1 MYLRGWMFWPRRC
14 KRRTIEHG
22 STGVNSLAYAKGAL
36 LNILALHDSSESV
49 RQLVHYDLGQI
60 IAGHTR
66 NIAVAHG
73 VFSNQHIVS
82 ETRGIACGRGD
93 TDVCLRT

>member
-49 RQLVHYDLGQI
+49 RQLVHYDLGQVV
-60 IAGHTR
+60 ARHTR
-66 NIAVAHG
+66 NITVADG
-73 VFSNQHIVS
+73 VLGDQNVIA
-82 ETRGIACGRGD
+82 ETSGIASGRGN
-93 TDVCLRT
+93 TDVCLRL

>member
-1 MYLRGWMFWPRRC
+1 
-14 KRRTIEHG
+14 
-22 STGVNSLAYAKGAL
+22 
-36 LNILALHDSSESV
+36 
-49 RQLVHYDLGQI
+49 VHYDLGQI
-60 IAGHTR
+60 VAGHTR